1 MIQTRTPEYIAG
13 KDHLGDRWDSLVA
26 PPIPG
31 LDIPALITIR
41 TLEGSIQLEGADA
54 RALAEWLTSA
64 VTREA

>member
-1 MIQTRTPEYIAG
+1 VIQQRDPDHIAG
-13 KDHLGDRWDSLVA
+13 KDFLGDRWDARVA
-26 PPIPG
+26 PPIPQLG
-31 LDIPALITIR
+31 IPALITIR